1 MPLADMFVYSILDF
15 WGMSEDLPF
24 VYRLGSQE
32 RYDWCFAQALK
43 RRKDFI
49 AILETVVGVERAGAT
64 KCPAPSLTSPP
75 TQRKRRKTMCPFAVA
90 QRRADSGAESVEV
103 ICPDDETP
111 NMEEKIVRLLHA
123 CIRNP
128 SILSMELQAVPIGI
142 FDEPIHLVVEL
153 IRSMRDDRRMDFI
166 GLANTFLDD
175 SQARLIAEALRSL
188 PRRAPGEEPETL
200 EMHQMVFQAGTR
212 TELLNAARNAGV
224 TVLLSDPNGPA
235 LRGF

>member
-1 MPLADMFVYSILDF
+1 
-15 WGMSEDLPF
+15 
-24 VYRLGSQE
+24 
-32 RYDWCFAQALK
+32 
-43 RRKDFI
+43 
-49 AILETVVGVERAGAT
+49 
-64 KCPAPSLTSPP
+64 
-75 TQRKRRKTMCPFAVA
+75 
-90 QRRADSGAESVEV
+90 
-103 ICPDDETP
+103 
-111 NMEEKIVRLLHA
+111 
-123 CIRNP
+123 
-128 SILSMELQAVPIGI
+128 MELQAVPIGI